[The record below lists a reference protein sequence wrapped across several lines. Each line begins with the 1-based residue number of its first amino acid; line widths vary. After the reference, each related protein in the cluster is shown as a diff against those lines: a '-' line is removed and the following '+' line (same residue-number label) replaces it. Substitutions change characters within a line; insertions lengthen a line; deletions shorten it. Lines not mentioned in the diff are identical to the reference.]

1 MKQLYNCSKMIV
13 SLVIILI
20 TFFASFS
27 LFPIISSANEI
38 NKAYLSEEFW
48 YSQDNIETKA
58 FDYGDYEP
66 SGYLRYFQDVEN
78 NMFYVSVTL
87 SDVNDELPYGY
98 TKLHFDI
105 VNSANEYHF
114 GINENGICDYE
125 GNENDLF
132 EIIYNFDKSYNG
144 VYLAGIKI
152 DNGSYI
158 NDLSFTLNFGGR
170 NYILISN
177 LHIDATPTTTV
188 KETTTKDTK
197 QTTTKHTTTKI
208 TKTSKATT
216 KKITEAKTTTTP
228 STKFYAH
235 IETSSTTKTTKFN
248 GQANSGYSNAYER
261 KYTLSNRA
269 IISIVL
275 GSILLVMALVCFI
288 LFFKGIKSSQE

>member
-1 MKQLYNCSKMIV
+1 MKRLSNCTKRII
-13 SLVIILI
+13 SLIAIFVILL
-20 TFFASFS
+20 ASSS
-27 LFPIISSANEI
+27 LFPVISSANEL
-38 NKAYLSEEFW
+38 NKLYLSEEFW

-66 SGYLRYFQDVEN
+66 SGYLRYFRDIES

-87 SDVNDELPYGY
+87 SNVIDELPYGH

-114 GINENGICDYE
+114 AINEDGICDYE

-132 EIIYNFDKSYNG
+132 EIIYNFDNSHNG

-170 NYILISN
+170 NYILIDN

-188 KETTTKDTK
+188 KETTTKPPK
-197 QTTTKHTTTKI
+197 ETTTKHTTTKT
-208 TKTSKATT
+208 TKTSKTTT
-216 KKITEAKTTTTP
+216 KKIIEAKTTTIP

-269 IISIVL
+269 IISIAL
-275 GSILLVMALVCFI
+275 GSILLVMAIICFI
-288 LFFKGIKSSQE
+288 VFFKGKKSSQE

>member
-1 MKQLYNCSKMIV
+1 MKRLSNCNKSIISFIAILMT
-13 SLVIILI
+13 LV
-20 TFFASFS
+20 ASSS
-27 LFPIISSANEI
+27 LFPVITSANEL
-38 NKAYLSEEFW
+38 NKVYLSEEFW

-58 FDYGDYEP
+58 FDYGDNEP
-66 SGYLRYFQDVEN
+66 SGFIRYFEDVEN

-87 SDVNDELPYGY
+87 SDVNEELPYGY

-132 EIIYNFDKSYNG
+132 EIIYNFDKSQKG

-188 KETTTKDTK
+188 KETTTKPIK
-197 QTTTKHTTTKI
+197 QTTTKHTTTKT
-208 TKTSKATT
+208 TKTSKTTT
-216 KKITEAKTTTTP
+216 KKITEAKTTTIP

-235 IETSSTTKTTKFN
+235 IEASSTTKTTKFN

-261 KYTLSNRA
+261 KYTLSNRS

-288 LFFKGIKSSQE
+288 VFFKDRKSSQE